1 MKTSCLCI
9 LAAGVI
15 LGTAARAEEAP
26 IIAKA
31 RAYLGSEAALDGV
44 HSLHW
49 VGHMVVETAGD
60 PTKGGAADI
69 DIIFQ
74 KPWQECVTVVSADAL
89 TQTALDD
96 RDGWHREQ
104 KHTKGDPAVFDP
116 HRSMSLTILGPE
128 QIKSLRTD
136 TWESLYFLR
145 GLDDA
150 GGRTEDLGPA
160 TVDGIACEKLALI
173 HEPEIVYYR
182 YFDLATGRL
191 VFSETLKA
199 AKIREHG
206 EIVSGGIRFPKSIVV
221 LETVDGKDRT
231 TTLTIDSVTVNETFP
246 ASLFAVP
253 LPPLPLTE
261 FNPGGPNQ
269 PAPAP
274 AGDVPAP
281 PSPP

>member
-1 MKTSCLCI
+1 MKTSCI
-9 LAAGVI
+9 RVLAACLI
-15 LGTAARAEEAP
+15 LGSAVRAAEPP

-31 RAYLGSEAALDGV
+31 RAYLGTEAALNGV
-44 HSLHW
+44 RSLHW

-60 PTKGGAADI
+60 PAKGGSADI

-89 TQTALDD
+89 TETALDGH
-96 RDGWHREQ
+96 DGWHREQ
-104 KHTKGDPAVFDP
+104 KRAKGEPAVFDP
-116 HRSMSLTILGPE
+116 RRSMSLTILGPD

-145 GLDDA
+145 GLEDV

-173 HEPEIVYYR
+173 HEPEIVYDR

-199 AKIREHG
+199 AKIRERG
-206 EIVSGGIRFPKSIVV
+206 EIVSGGIRFPRSIVV
-221 LETVDGKDRT
+221 LETVEGKNRS
-231 TTLTIDSVTVNETFP
+231 TTLTIDSVTVNEPFS

-253 LPPLPLTE
+253 LPPLPLGE
-261 FNPGGPNQ
+261 VNPGGLNP
-269 PAPAP
+269 PA
-274 AGDVPAP
+274 
-281 PSPP
+281 SPP